1 MEKLLHREQIIVT
14 FDEQIV
20 FNQLDQQEGAIWS
33 LLVASGYLKVDEI
46 EYRGEVMEPWYHLS
60 ITNRETEGMFHAM
73 FREWFGQ
80 TNTNYNGFVQALLQG
95 DLEAMNVY
103 MNDIA
108 ISTFSYFDVGGSEGR
123 RIQPEK
129 FYHGF
134 VLGLLAELRD
144 EYELRSNRE
153 SGFGRYDVMLLPKEQ
168 GKNAIIMEFKVR
180 RTETEPS
187 LEATVEAALQQ
198 IRSKGYDAELYAL
211 GYADAQIRRYG
222 FAFEGKKVLIG
233 E

>member
-1 MEKLLHREQIIVT
+1 MGR
-14 FDEQIV
+14 
-20 FNQLDQQEGAIWS
+20 N
-33 LLVASGYLKVDEI
+33 
-46 EYRGEVMEPWYHLS
+46 
-60 ITNRETEGMFHAM
+60 
-73 FREWFGQ
+73 GQ
-80 TNTNYNGFVQALLQG
+80 TNTNYNGFVQALLRG

-153 SGFGRYDVMLLPKEQ
+153 SGFGRYDVMLLPKGQ

-187 LEATVEAALQQ
+187 LEATVEADYSRFVVRDTMQNYMHWAMQMRKLDTMDL
-198 IRSKGYDAELYAL
+198 RLK
-211 GYADAQIRRYG
+211 
-222 FAFEGKKVLIG
+222 GKKS
-233 E
+233 